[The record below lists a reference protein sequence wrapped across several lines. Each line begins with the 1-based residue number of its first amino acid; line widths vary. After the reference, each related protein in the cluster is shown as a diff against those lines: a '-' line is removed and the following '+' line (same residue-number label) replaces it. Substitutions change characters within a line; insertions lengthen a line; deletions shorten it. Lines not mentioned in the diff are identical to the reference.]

1 MTVSWNL
8 DPGEYLE
15 RLTRQ
20 RIDALER
27 DIVRLV
33 DRLSNQAATFMRQ
46 NARWQ
51 DRTGEAR
58 AGLYADVE
66 HAVRESVTLLLSHG
80 PAVEYAVWL
89 EYAHRG
95 RFEILSTTSD
105 NFWPLLYR
113 GVVEIAQRH
122 SG

>member
-1 MTVSWNL
+1 VTISWNV

-15 RLTRQ
+15 RLVTRK
-20 RIDALER
+20 IDAIER

-33 DRLSNQAATFMRQ
+33 DKLSNQAAAFMRAS
-46 NARWQ
+46 ARWQ
-51 DRTGEAR
+51 DDTGAAR

-80 PAVEYAVWL
+80 PAVEYAHWL

-105 NFWPLLYR
+105 HFWPLLYR
-113 GVVEIAQRH
+113 GALEIVRKH

>member
-1 MTVSWNL
+1 MTISWNV

-20 RIDALER
+20 RTDAIER
-27 DIVRLV
+27 DVVRLV
-33 DRLSNQAATFMRQ
+33 DRLSNQATTFMRQ

>member
-1 MTVSWNL
+1 MTISWNI
-8 DPGEYLE
+8 DPGAYLE
-15 RLTRQ
+15 ALTRQ
-20 RIDALER
+20 KIDAIER

-33 DRLSNQAATFMRQ
+33 NQLSNQAAQFMRAE
-46 NARWQ
+46 ARWT
-51 DRTGEAR
+51 DRTGDAR

-80 PAVEYAVWL
+80 PAVEYADWL

-105 NFWPLLYR
+105 HFWPLLYR
-113 GVVEIAQRH
+113 GAVEIVQRH

>member
-1 MTVSWNL
+1 MTISWSV

-15 RLTRQ
+15 RITRQ
-20 RIDALER
+20 RIDAIER

-33 DRLSNQAATFMRQ
+33 NRLSNQAATFMRQ
-46 NARWQ
+46 NARWT

-80 PAVEYAVWL
+80 PAVPYAVWL
-89 EYAHRG
+89 EYAFSG
-95 RFEILSTTSD
+95 KFEILSTTSD
-105 NFWPLLYR
+105 HFWPLLYR
-113 GVVEIAQRH
+113 GVAEIAQRY

>member
-1 MTVSWNL
+1 MTISWNI

-20 RIDALER
+20 MADAIER

-33 DRLSNQAATFMRQ
+33 DQLSDQAAVFMRDQ
-46 NARWQ
+46 ARWT
-51 DRTGEAR
+51 DRTGAAR

-80 PAVEYAVWL
+80 PAIEYAWYL
-89 EYAHRG
+89 EYAHRSRWG
-95 RFEILSTTSD
+95 ILSDTVD
-105 NFWPLLYR
+105 NFTPLLFR
-113 GVVEIAQRH
+113 GVQEIVRRH

>member
-1 MTVSWNL
+1 MTVSWNV
-8 DPGEYLE
+8 DPGEALA
-15 RLTRQ
+15 RLVRQ
-20 RIDALER
+20 KIDAIER

-33 DRLSNQAATFMRQ
+33 DKLSDQATQFMRAS
-46 NARWQ
+46 ARWQ
-51 DRTGEAR
+51 DDTGEAR

-80 PAVEYAVWL
+80 PAITYAHWL

-113 GVVEIAQRH
+113 GAVDIMQKH